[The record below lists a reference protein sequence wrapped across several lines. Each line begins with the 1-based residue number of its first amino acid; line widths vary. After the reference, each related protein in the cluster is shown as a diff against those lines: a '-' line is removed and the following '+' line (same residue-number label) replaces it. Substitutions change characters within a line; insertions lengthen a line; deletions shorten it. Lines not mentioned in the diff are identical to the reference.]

1 MFELK
6 STARGNPK
14 TVQFFNEED
23 GVVVIR
29 ASEGPS
35 FISDR
40 VIVGVSRTEL
50 REALA
55 REFGWTIYDNADL
68 PEVTAHPRDRKYVV
82 VEGFN
87 FTLDPEYSEYRREKI
102 RQYMAVENYIDAHPP
117 VKDPADDIAS
127 IIWEASRADE
137 GSISAMG
144 AKVIANALINSG
156 KVVAQ

>member
-6 STARGNPK
+6 SVAPLSRKTLQMFNGSDDEVIVRAREGD
-14 TVQFFNEED
+14 QFGD
-23 GVVVIR
+23 ISVV
-29 ASEGPS
+29 
-35 FISDR
+35 
-40 VIVGVSRTEL
+40 VGVSKTEL

-68 PEVTAHPRDRKYVV
+68 PEVAVAVGGKSLIVGGEYYDPA
-82 VEGFN
+82 
-87 FTLDPEYSEYRREKI
+87 PEYSKARRELI
-102 RQYMAVENYIDAHPP
+102 RQYLAVENYISVHPP

-127 IIWEASRADE
+127 IIWAASRADE

-156 KVVAQ
+156 KVVAK